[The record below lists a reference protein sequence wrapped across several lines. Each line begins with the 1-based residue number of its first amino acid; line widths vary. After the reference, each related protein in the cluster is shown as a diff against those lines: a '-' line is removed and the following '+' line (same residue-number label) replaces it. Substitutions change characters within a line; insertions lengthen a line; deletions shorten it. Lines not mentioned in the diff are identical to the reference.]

1 MGYIRVEKI
10 TEYLGEH
17 PRKWMEDEDP
27 YVMKTAAVS
36 VAKLHERIT
45 PRLSHAN
52 VAVVFVCCK
61 GLDEVYGDDG
71 QGH

>member
-17 PRKWMEDEDP
+17 PRKWMEDKDP

-36 VAKLHERIT
+36 VAKLYDINATLVEEQV
-45 PRLSHAN
+45 RLTLVSA
-52 VAVVFVCCK
+52 CE
-61 GLDEVYGDDG
+61 GT
-71 QGH
+71 